1 MADQFTTYGTAQV
14 MVANITYNEASDLNE
29 RIAQVKGCRALLL
42 TRPQSIMPILRRC
55 LR

>member
-29 RIAQVKGCRALLL
+29 RIAQVKGV
-42 TRPQSIMPILRRC
+42 QSIAF
-55 LR
+55 